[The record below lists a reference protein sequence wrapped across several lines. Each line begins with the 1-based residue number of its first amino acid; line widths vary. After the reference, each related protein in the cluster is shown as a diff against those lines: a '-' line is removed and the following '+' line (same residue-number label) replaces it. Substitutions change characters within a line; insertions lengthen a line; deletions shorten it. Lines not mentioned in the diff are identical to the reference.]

1 MILVGNQ
8 RGGGKALALHL
19 MKDENELVQIHELR
33 GFASDNLV
41 SALLETYAISRAT
54 QCSKYLYSLSL
65 NPPKGENA
73 SIKDFEAAIDMAE
86 KRLGL
91 TGQPRA
97 IVFHEKRDT
106 YGELRRH
113 AHCVWSRIDIN
124 TMKAIQLSFDHP
136 KLMEV
141 SKELFIKHDWT
152 MPKGHL
158 NQEWTDKRNF
168 SLAEWQQSKR
178 VGKDPK
184 AIKRTFQD
192 VWAISD
198 SQTSFA
204 NALEGQGYI
213 LAKGDR
219 GHIAVDYKGEKYA
232 ISKWVGIKAK
242 QVRAKLGEA
251 DCLPTIAQAHQL
263 ATNSVIDRLSE
274 LRAEQEREARE
285 KQKCLTYE
293 AELLRKQQY
302 AERIQLA
309 RLQLQRFNKEET
321 IRRTRLRKGIRGLFD
336 RLTGRHKRTLE
347 QNRQEVAQAQA
358 RDKHERQLLS
368 NKDQNVRRAMQL
380 RANAES
386 KKLAEIKRELKHD
399 IQQIKTSAEQAK
411 DQDLEAFKAKRRS
424 QGRKPRRSRSKAR
437 DGPDFGM

>member
-8 RGGGKALALHL
+8 RGGGKDLALHL
-19 MKDENELVQIHELR
+19 MKDENEVVQVHELR
-33 GFASDNLV
+33 GFASDNLN
-41 SALLETYAISRAT
+41 SAFQEIYAISRAT

-73 SIKDFEAAIDMAE
+73 SIKDFEIAIEMAE

-97 IVFHEKRDT
+97 IVFHEKRGND
-106 YGELRRH
+106 GQLRRH

-124 TMKAIQLSFDHP
+124 TMKAVQLSFDHP

-184 AIKRTFQD
+184 AIKRAFQD
-192 VWAISD
+192 AWAISD
-198 SQTSFA
+198 SQISFA
-204 NALEGQGYI
+204 HALEEQGYI

-251 DCLPTIAQAHQL
+251 DNLPSIAQAHKL
-263 ATNSVIDRLSE
+263 AANNVADRLTE
-274 LRAEQEREARE
+274 LKAEQEREARE
-285 KQKCLTYE
+285 KQKRLTQA
-293 AELLRKQQY
+293 AEQLRKRQY

-309 RLQLQRFNKEET
+309 RQQLLRFNREET
-321 IRRTRLRKGIRGLFD
+321 IRKARLRKGIRGLFD
-336 RLTGRHKRTLE
+336 RLTGKRKRTLE
-347 QNRQEVAQAQA
+347 QNKQQAFQAQL
-358 RDKHERQLLS
+358 RDKRERELHLTTE
-368 NKDQNVRRAMQL
+368 QNARRLVKQKADL
-380 RANAES
+380 ERE
-386 KKLAEIKRELKHD
+386 KLAKAKRELKDD
-399 IQQIKTSAEQAK
+399 IQRIETKVELVK
-411 DQDLEAFKAKRRS
+411 DQDRQAFKVKRQNQNKRPS
-424 QGRKPRRSRSKAR
+424 RRRSKAR
-437 DGPDFGM
+437 DNPKFSM